1 MSDEEKAR
9 KATLIVCGEAKD
21 TDEATE
27 LLEMLGLLVDGAL
40 SVPRKPLLETRDI
53 RDVSITG
60 SPMRNGWN

>member
-1 MSDEEKAR
+1 MNDEANAR
-9 KATLIVCGEAKD
+9 KATLIVCSEAKD
-21 TDEATE
+21 ADEATV
-27 LLEMLGLLVDGAL
+27 LLTMLGLLEDGKL